1 MPRPRRSVD
10 EQVSV
15 TFQSDR
21 SDAEQMAA
29 LAQLWG
35 INNRSVLYRAAQRLF
50 LRRYS
55 AAATLADTEAPS
67 EVKEAA

>member
-1 MPRPRRSVD
+1 MARPKRSRD

-15 TFQSDR
+15 TFQSDKT
-21 SDAEQMAA
+21 DAEALAA

-35 INNRSVLYRAAQRLF
+35 IKNRSVLYRAAQRLF

-55 AAATLADTEAPS
+55 AAAILAGAEVPK